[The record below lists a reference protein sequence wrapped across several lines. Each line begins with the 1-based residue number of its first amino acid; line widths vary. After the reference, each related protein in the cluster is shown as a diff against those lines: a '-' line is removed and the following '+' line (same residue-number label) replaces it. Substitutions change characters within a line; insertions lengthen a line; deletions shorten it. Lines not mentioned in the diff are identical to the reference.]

1 MPQCKGGRGPLPPG
15 DEAAKG
21 QRTRWEHGHLQL
33 IAHYY
38 PRLFWQALAQRRLD
52 LFAIALDLMIPPLLL
67 LVMIGLGVS
76 LIMTIVC
83 GLIGIWLPAFVCYEV
98 SAALISAVM
107 MAWAKFARN
116 DLSLKTLL
124 RVPVYLLWKI
134 PVYLKFVTEPQV
146 EWVRS
151 RRQMQRDK

>member
-1 MPQCKGGRGPLPPG
+1 M
-15 DEAAKG
+15 
-21 QRTRWEHGHLQL
+21 
-33 IAHYY
+33 
-38 PRLFWQALAQRRLD
+38 
-52 LFAIALDLMIPPLLL
+52 FAIALDLMIPPLSL

-76 LIMTIVC
+76 LIMTLAC
-83 GLIGIWLPAFVCYEV
+83 GLTGIWLPAFVCYEG
-98 SAALISAVM
+98 STAMISAVM

-151 RRQMQRDK
+151 RRQM